1 MGIVIQFPEA
11 RRAAWTTGSV
21 PIENVGAPVVI
32 LPVIRIER
40 HTEDIDIGFTP
51 EEEPPTGSGRRRNRR
66 G

>member
-11 RRAAWTTGSV
+11 RRAAWNSVSV

-40 HTEDIDIGFTP
+40 HTDDIDIGFP
-51 EEEPPTGSGRRRNRR
+51 PHDEPPVGNSRRRSRR